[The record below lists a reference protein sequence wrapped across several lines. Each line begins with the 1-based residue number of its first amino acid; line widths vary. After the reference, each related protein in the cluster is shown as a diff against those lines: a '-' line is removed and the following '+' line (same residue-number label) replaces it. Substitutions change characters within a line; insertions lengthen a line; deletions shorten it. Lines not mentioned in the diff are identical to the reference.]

1 MPSRRVFGGH
11 LTESQ
16 DGQAPG
22 SAGLS
27 GDAPE
32 FVPGH
37 APPQGRSQPKQ
48 PPPPA
53 VLPAKSS
60 APDLPTR
67 IHEDINNRQ
76 YDCVICMNEILRSS
90 RVWSCSICWT
100 VIHLHCVKKWHQ
112 NQTAKADQNQDPSK
126 IPSWRC
132 PGCNSSHEDPPGSYH
147 CWCGKDVNPSSVPSL
162 PAHSCGQTCSRPRPT
177 CPHPCG
183 LQCHAGPCPPCGLMG
198 PSRPCFCGKHETSK
212 RCTETDYSKGW
223 SCNEICGDY
232 LPCGEHQCEQPCHE
246 GLCGSCELLIDS
258 VCYCGKTRKEIPCSQ
273 REEIIQSFN
282 HGQLKDQEETDKD
295 TWFEGSFKCSSTCE
309 RPYDCGHHTCEL
321 ECHPQDAEAPH
332 CPLSP
337 DVVLHCPC
345 GKTELSEI
353 LPRPR
358 QSCQDPIPSCKMMCE
373 KVLPCGHTCLE
384 QCGPG
389 SCGPCTQTVELPC
402 RCGRTTTEMLCHEAE
417 KEAGFLEC
425 ERTCRTQM
433 SCGRH
438 ECGKQC
444 CSGEKRAS
452 ERLAAKRK
460 NKTSNNS
467 ATQEDF
473 EAEHVCLRT
482 CGRQLKCGTHTCAQ
496 LCHRGPCPS
505 CLEAIFSE
513 ITCNCGRTVLYPP
526 QPCGTR
532 PPDCRFECTRPT
544 GCGHARV
551 PHNCHGDDDSCPKC
565 PFLVDRPCL
574 CGKQI
579 LKNQPCWF
587 EEVRCGLVCGKT
599 LACGHRCSLPCHRP
613 GQCETAD
620 TARTNCSQ
628 KCGKPRKNC
637 EHVCLQQCHYP
648 AVCNEDKP
656 CQSKIFV
663 TCECQNRKKEV
674 LCLATLYEQQPREPL
689 TCDDECLRLKR
700 NRRLADALNIDPDS
714 HSDDH
719 IPYSETTLKL
729 FRENVGWAQTQER
742 EFRVFASDAAEK
754 RLRFKPMKP
763 NQRAFL
769 HALAEDYGFDS
780 ESQDPEPHRH
790 VSIFKTPR
798 FVSAPRKTL
807 GQCVNMLK
815 IAAEAEAVARSS
827 AAQQQAKTTALQ
839 PFNAFV
845 LSKLTF
851 GLTIDEVDKAL
862 AADLSSSNAMSLTFS
877 TTFLP
882 ATDEV
887 LVVAKPPP
895 ATAANITRS
904 GVATT
909 PVAVENALTS
919 LKPAVSKTMTKTGL
933 AGNVSLCH
941 VDPTGIVVR
950 REGHGS
956 GGGPD
961 ASGWSAVAGRAAAR
975 PRTVAPPPAK
985 KPGSVFL
992 ALGRK
997 KPAAP
1002 EAPKAKKPE
1011 PEPVEDDWE
1020 AAVDKME
1027 EPTEEAEAS

>member
-1 MPSRRVFGGH
+1 MAEVQQVQPQSGQPSASSQSQPQRGSRQRRGPRRGRGRGGQTAVIAGADAGQGNHQNPRNNAAVHVTPNSNNNNNNTASTTNNNRSTNNNNQQANSQDGNGRQNPTPSVSSRGSSRGGRGARGGRGGRGGQAQSQRGGGGRGGRGGSTIPSRRAFGGH
-11 LTESQ
+11 LTEAQ
-16 DGQAPG
+16 DGEAQG

-90 RVWSCSICWT
+90 R
-100 VIHLHCVKKWHQ
+100 
-112 NQTAKADQNQDPSK
+112 
-126 IPSWRC
+126 
-132 PGCNSSHEDPPGSYH
+132 E
-147 CWCGKDVNPSSVPSL
+147 VP
-162 PAHSCGQTCSRPRPT
+162 
-177 CPHPCG
+177 
-183 LQCHAGPCPPCGLMG
+183 
-198 PSRPCFCGKHETSK
+198 
-212 RCTETDYSKGW
+212 
-223 SCNEICGDY
+223 
-232 LPCGEHQCEQPCHE
+232 
-246 GLCGSCELLIDS
+246 
-258 VCYCGKTRKEIPCSQ
+258 
-273 REEIIQSFN
+273 
-282 HGQLKDQEETDKD
+282 
-295 TWFEGSFKCSSTCE
+295 
-309 RPYDCGHHTCEL
+309 
-321 ECHPQDAEAPH
+321 
-332 CPLSP
+332 
-337 DVVLHCPC
+337 
-345 GKTELSEI
+345 
-353 LPRPR
+353 
-358 QSCQDPIPSCKMMCE
+358 
-373 KVLPCGHTCLE
+373 
-384 QCGPG
+384 
-389 SCGPCTQTVELPC
+389 
-402 RCGRTTTEMLCHEAE
+402 
-417 KEAGFLEC
+417 
-425 ERTCRTQM
+425 
-433 SCGRH
+433 
-438 ECGKQC
+438 
-444 CSGEKRAS
+444 
-452 ERLAAKRK
+452 
-460 NKTSNNS
+460 
-467 ATQEDF
+467 
-473 EAEHVCLRT
+473 
-482 CGRQLKCGTHTCAQ
+482 
-496 LCHRGPCPS
+496 
-505 CLEAIFSE
+505 
-513 ITCNCGRTVLYPP
+513 
-526 QPCGTR
+526 
-532 PPDCRFECTRPT
+532 
-544 GCGHARV
+544 
-551 PHNCHGDDDSCPKC
+551 
-565 PFLVDRPCL
+565 
-574 CGKQI
+574 
-579 LKNQPCWF
+579 
-587 EEVRCGLVCGKT
+587 
-599 LACGHRCSLPCHRP
+599 
-613 GQCETAD
+613 
-620 TARTNCSQ
+620 
-628 KCGKPRKNC
+628 
-637 EHVCLQQCHYP
+637 
-648 AVCNEDKP
+648 
-656 CQSKIFV
+656 
-663 TCECQNRKKEV
+663 
-674 LCLATLYEQQPREPL
+674 CLATLYEQQTREPL
-689 TCDDECLRLKR
+689 ICDDECLRLKR

-763 NQRAFL
+763 SQRAFL

-827 AAQQQAKTTALQ
+827 AVQQQAKTTALQ

-862 AADLSSSNAMSLTFS
+862 AADLLSSNAMSLTFS

-919 LKPAVSKTMTKTGL
+919 LKPAVSKTMAKTGL

-950 REGHGS
+950 REGHS
-956 GGGPD
+956 SGGPD
-961 ASGWSAVAGRAAAR
+961 AGGWSAVAGRAAAR
-975 PRTVAPPPAK
+975 PRTVAPPAAK
-985 KPGSVFL
+985 KTGSVFL